1 MGQFERGTF
10 DGSDAFVAD
19 SDCPRLAPFM
29 SEQHERSTGGET
41 RTMAERRIRNRAL
54 TIGVS
59 VTPFGLSFGAVS
71 VEAHLSLI
79 QVCLLSLVLFSGAS
93 QFALVSVIGAGGS
106 YFSAVGTA
114 LLLGVRNGLYG
125 ARINSL
131 LRPSGWR
138 RLLMAEV
145 TIDESTAMAVSEA
158 PAGHSARAFWS
169 TALCVYVLWN
179 VSTVIG
185 ALVGNALGSPATTGL
200 DVAGP
205 AAFIALLAPRLTTVR
220 MRLVALASGA
230 IALVTVPIVPVG
242 APILIGGLTAVALL
256 LVFDR

>member
-1 MGQFERGTF
+1 VNGDAS
-10 DGSDAFVAD
+10 DGAA
-19 SDCPRLAPFM
+19 R
-29 SEQHERSTGGET
+29 
-41 RTMAERRIRNRAL
+41 RRIRNRAL

-93 QFALVSVIGAGGS
+93 QFALVSIIGAGGS

-125 ARINSL
+125 ARINAL
-131 LRPSGWR
+131 LRPTGWR
-138 RLLMAEV
+138 RFVMAEV

-158 PAGHSARAFWS
+158 PSGHAARGFWL
-169 TALCVYVLWN
+169 TALSVYVLWN

-185 ALVGNALGSPATTGL
+185 ALVGNALGSPATSGL

-205 AAFIALLAPRLTTVR
+205 AAFIALLAPQLRTAR

>member
-1 MGQFERGTF
+1 MSEPPHDEHQLT
-10 DGSDAFVAD
+10 DGSRKA
-19 SDCPRLAPFM
+19 
-29 SEQHERSTGGET
+29 
-41 RTMAERRIRNRAL
+41 AERRIRNRAL
-54 TIGVS
+54 TIGFS

-71 VEAHLSLI
+71 VEAHLSLV

-93 QFALVSVIGAGGS
+93 QFALVSIIGAGGS

-125 ARINSL
+125 ARINAL

-138 RLLMAEV
+138 RFVMAAV

-158 PAGHSARAFWS
+158 PSGNAARAFWS

-205 AAFIALLAPRLTTVR
+205 AAFVALLAPRLTTLR
-220 MRLVALASGA
+220 MRMVALGSGL
-230 IALVTVPIVPVG
+230 IALVTVPVVPVG

>member
-1 MGQFERGTF
+1 MPELPQ
-10 DGSDAFVAD
+10 DAHPAD
-19 SDCPRLAPFM
+19 AASRKA
-29 SEQHERSTGGET
+29 
-41 RTMAERRIRNRAL
+41 AERRIRNRAL

-71 VEAHLSLI
+71 VEAHLNLI
-79 QVCLLSLVLFSGAS
+79 QVCVLSLVLFSGAS
-93 QFALVSVIGAGGS
+93 QFALVSIIGAGGS
-106 YFSAVGTA
+106 YLSAVSTA

-125 ARINSL
+125 ARINAL

-138 RLLMAEV
+138 RLVMAEV

-158 PAGHSARAFWS
+158 PSGHSARAFWS
-169 TALCVYVLWN
+169 TALTVYVLWN
-179 VSTVIG
+179 VSTIIG

-200 DVAGP
+200 NVAGP
-205 AAFIALLAPRLTTVR
+205 AAFIALLAPRLTSVR
-220 MRLVALASGA
+220 MRLAALGSGV
-230 IALVTVPIVPVG
+230 IALLTVPVVPVG

>member
-1 MGQFERGTF
+1 MSEPT
-10 DGSDAFVAD
+10 DDEHLVSDA
-19 SDCPRLAPFM
+19 
-29 SEQHERSTGGET
+29 T
-41 RTMAERRIRNRAL
+41 RKVAERRIRNRAL

-93 QFALVSVIGAGGS
+93 QFALVSIIGAGGS
-106 YFSAVGTA
+106 YVSAVGTA

-125 ARINSL
+125 ARINAL
-131 LRPSGWR
+131 LHPAGWR
-138 RLLMAEV
+138 RFVMAEV

-158 PAGHSARAFWS
+158 RTGYAARAFWS
-169 TALCVYVLWN
+169 TALSVYVLWN
-179 VSTVIG
+179 VSTIAG

-200 DVAGP
+200 NVAGP
-205 AAFIALLAPRLTTVR
+205 AAFIALLAPRLSTVS
-220 MRLVALASGA
+220 MRLVALGSGV
-230 IALVTVPIVPVG
+230 IALVTVPFVPVG

-256 LVFDR
+256 LVLDR

>member
-1 MGQFERGTF
+1 MSEPSR
-10 DGSDAFVAD
+10 DEHVKSDA
-19 SDCPRLAPFM
+19 
-29 SEQHERSTGGET
+29 SEGAAR
-41 RTMAERRIRNRAL
+41 RRIRNRAL

-93 QFALVSVIGAGGS
+93 QFALVSIVGAGGS
-106 YFSAVGTA
+106 SFSAVGTA

-125 ARINSL
+125 ARINAL
-131 LRPSGWR
+131 LRPTGWR
-138 RLLMAEV
+138 RFVMAEV

-158 PAGHSARAFWS
+158 PSGHAARAFWL
-169 TALCVYVLWN
+169 TALSVYVLWN
-179 VSTVIG
+179 ISTVIG

-205 AAFIALLAPRLTTVR
+205 AAFIALLAPRLRTAR
-220 MRLVALASGA
+220 MRIVALASGV

>member
-1 MGQFERGTF
+1 
-10 DGSDAFVAD
+10 
-19 SDCPRLAPFM
+19 M
-29 SEQHERSTGGET
+29 SEPPHDEHQLTDASRKA
-41 RTMAERRIRNRAL
+41 AERRIRNRAL
-54 TIGVS
+54 TIGIS

-71 VEAHLSLI
+71 AEAHLSLV

-93 QFALVSVIGAGGS
+93 QFALVSIIGAGGS

-138 RLLMAEV
+138 RFVMAEV

-158 PAGHSARAFWS
+158 PSGNAARAFWS
-169 TALCVYVLWN
+169 TALSVYVLWN

-185 ALVGNALGSPATTGL
+185 ALLGNALGSPATTGL

-205 AAFIALLAPRLTTVR
+205 AAFVALLAPRLTTLR
-220 MRLVALASGA
+220 MRMVALGSGL
-230 IALVTVPIVPVG
+230 IALVTVPVVPVG

>member
-1 MGQFERGTF
+1 MPEPTR
-10 DGSDAFVAD
+10 DD
-19 SDCPRLAPFM
+19 SA
-29 SEQHERSTGGET
+29 TGVET
-41 RTMAERRIRNRAL
+41 HTAAARRIRNRAL

-59 VTPFGLSFGAVS
+59 VTPFGVSFGAVS

-93 QFALVSVIGAGGS
+93 QFALVSILGAGGS
-106 YFSAVGTA
+106 YVSAVGTA
-114 LLLGVRNGLYG
+114 LLLGVRNGLYA
-125 ARINSL
+125 ARINAL
-131 LRPSGWR
+131 LRPTGLR
-138 RLLMAEV
+138 RFLMAEV

-158 PAGHSARAFWS
+158 PAGYAARAFWS
-169 TALCVYVLWN
+169 TALSVYVLWN
-179 VSTVIG
+179 LSTIVG
-185 ALVGNALGSPATTGL
+185 ALVGNAFGSPATTGL

-205 AAFIALLAPRLTTVR
+205 AAFIALLAPRLTTMR

-230 IALVTVPIVPVG
+230 IALVTVPLVPVG

>member
-1 MGQFERGTF
+1 
-10 DGSDAFVAD
+10 
-19 SDCPRLAPFM
+19 M
-29 SEQHERSTGGET
+29 SEPPRCHDVTAEASRKSS
-41 RTMAERRIRNRAL
+41 ERRIRNRAL
-54 TIGVS
+54 TIGLS

-71 VEAHLSLI
+71 VEAHLNLI

-93 QFALVSVIGAGGS
+93 QFALVSIIGAGGS

-125 ARINSL
+125 ARINAL

-138 RLLMAEV
+138 RFVMAEV
-145 TIDESTAMAVSEA
+145 TIDESTAMAVSETRS
-158 PAGHSARAFWS
+158 GHASRAFWS
-169 TALCVYVLWN
+169 AALSVYVLWN

-205 AAFIALLAPRLTTVR
+205 AAFIALLAPRLTTMR
-220 MRLVALASGA
+220 MRLVALASGV
-230 IALVTVPIVPVG
+230 IALLTVPVVPVG

>member
-1 MGQFERGTF
+1 
-10 DGSDAFVAD
+10 V
-19 SDCPRLAPFM
+19 
-29 SEQHERSTGGET
+29 SEPTHDDDTTGGET
-41 RTMAERRIRNRAL
+41 RKAAERRIRNRAL

-125 ARINSL
+125 ARINAL
-131 LRPSGWR
+131 LRPAGWR
-138 RLLMAEV
+138 RFVMAEV

-158 PAGHSARAFWS
+158 PSGYAARAFWS
-169 TALCVYVLWN
+169 TALSVYVLWN
-179 VSTVIG
+179 LSTIVG
-185 ALVGNALGSPATTGL
+185 ALVGNAFGSPASTGL

-205 AAFIALLAPRLTTVR
+205 AAFIALLAPRLTTMR
-220 MRLVALASGA
+220 MRAVALTSGV
-230 IALVTVPIVPVG
+230 IALATVPIVPVG
-242 APILIGGLTAVALL
+242 APILIGGLAAVALL

>member
-1 MGQFERGTF
+1 MPELPQ
-10 DGSDAFVAD
+10 DAHPAD
-19 SDCPRLAPFM
+19 AVSRKA
-29 SEQHERSTGGET
+29 
-41 RTMAERRIRNRAL
+41 AERRIRNRAL

-71 VEAHLSLI
+71 VEAHLNLI
-79 QVCLLSLVLFSGAS
+79 QVCVLSLVLFSGAS
-93 QFALVSVIGAGGS
+93 QFALVSIIGAGGS
-106 YFSAVGTA
+106 YLSAVSTA

-125 ARINSL
+125 ARINAL

-138 RLLMAEV
+138 RLVMAEV

-158 PAGHSARAFWS
+158 PSGHSARAFWS
-169 TALCVYVLWN
+169 TALTVYVLWN
-179 VSTVIG
+179 VSTIIG

-200 DVAGP
+200 NVAGP
-205 AAFIALLAPRLTTVR
+205 AAFIALLAPRLTSVR
-220 MRLVALASGA
+220 MRLAALGSGV
-230 IALVTVPIVPVG
+230 IALLTVPVVPVG